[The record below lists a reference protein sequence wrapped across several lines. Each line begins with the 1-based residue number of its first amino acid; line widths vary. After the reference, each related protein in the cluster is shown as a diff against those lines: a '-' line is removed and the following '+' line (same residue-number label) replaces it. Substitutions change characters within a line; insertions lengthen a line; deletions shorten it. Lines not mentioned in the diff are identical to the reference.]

1 MKDVEKTNVERENSS
16 KRMRRRKRHMNLYM
30 IVVIILVVCIGITVS
45 YTFLF
50 NINKIEVSGE
60 ASEHTVDEIVAA
72 SGVSLGDNLLRV
84 NCEKSEKKI
93 LDELLY
99 IETAKV
105 HKKFPFSLQIK
116 VSRCIPG
123 FNVSYEMGTLLVSQ
137 KGKIL
142 ENNGYITEGLPVI
155 YGYDPYTTTASE
167 KLDTKDE
174 HKREIYK
181 QLTKEILE
189 NLDKEIKIV
198 SIDMTDSHDIQ
209 ITYSNEIV
217 FKMGNWND
225 IPYKLSLADNVMEK
239 VGNEKGYISM
249 IGSNQC
255 SFRTSENS
263 GFETVIT
270 TEPPVPVT
278 DADGE
283 NVTEENDENVAST
296 QTTTT
301 YIDEE
306 EEMFREHDEQNLTTT
321 TTVTD
326 AAE

>member
-1 MKDVEKTNVERENSS
+1 MKDVEKTSVERENSS

-30 IVVIILVVCIGITVS
+30 IVVIVLVVCIGITVS

-60 ASEHTVDEIVAA
+60 ASEHTADEIVQA
-72 SGVSLGDNLLRV
+72 SGISLGDNLLRV

-99 IETAKV
+99 IESAKV
-105 HKKFPFSLQIK
+105 DRKFPFSLEIT
-116 VSRCIPG
+116 VTRCIPG

-142 ENNGYITEGLPVI
+142 ENNGYITEGLPI
-155 YGYDPYTTTASE
+155 FYGYDPYTTTASE

-174 HKREIYK
+174 HKRDVYN
-181 QLTKEILE
+181 QLTKVILD
-189 NLDKEIKIV
+189 NPDREIKIISV
-198 SIDMTDSHDIQ
+198 DMTDKHDIQ
-209 ITYSNEIV
+209 ITYSNDIV

-225 IPYKLSLADNVMEK
+225 IEYKLSLADKVMEK
-239 VGNEKGYISM
+239 IGDEKGYISM
-249 IGSNQC
+249 IGTNQC
-255 SFRTSENS
+255 SFRTTENS

-270 TEPPVPVT
+270 TEPPVVPTDESGEPVT
-278 DADGE
+278 EAG
-283 NVTEENDENVAST
+283 EENIVST
-296 QTTTT
+296 EPATT
-301 YIDEE
+301 YVDEE

-321 TTVTD
+321 AVSTD
-326 AAE
+326 ADE